1 MLQKET
7 LKGDDRGF
15 GEKCFSISSFMTFTL
30 VSLNTVVNIINN
42 INNNNNDDN
51 NNNNNNNNNNMNEN
65 MNGRRFKREIKHS
78 KNGIGKYKFVV
89 ERQYIYIERH
99 M

>member
-1 MLQKET
+1 MTKMLQKET

-30 VSLNTVVNIINN
+30 VSLNTIVNIINN

-51 NNNNNNNNNNMNEN
+51 NNNNNNNNSNMNVA
-65 MNGRRFKREIKHS
+65 KRSLISSAYHDSGK
-78 KNGIGKYKFVV
+78 GIL
-89 ERQYIYIERH
+89 Q
-99 M
+99 

>member
-1 MLQKET
+1 MTKMLQKET

-30 VSLNTVVNIINN
+30 VSLNTIVNIINN

-51 NNNNNNNNNNMNEN
+51 NNNNNNNNNNMNVAKRSLSSSTYHN
-65 MNGRRFKREIKHS
+65 NGQGILQWH
-78 KNGIGKYKFVV
+78 KN
-89 ERQYIYIERH
+89 
-99 M
+99 

>member
-30 VSLNTVVNIINN
+30 VSLNTIVNIINN

-51 NNNNNNNNNNMNEN
+51 NNNNNNNNSNMNVAKRSLTSGTYHG
-65 MNGRRFKREIKHS
+65 NGKR
-78 KNGIGKYKFVV
+78 
-89 ERQYIYIERH
+89 IYQ
-99 M
+99 